1 MSLSR
6 NDVRLAVR
14 SFARHRTFSIIA
26 VLSLALAIALNT
38 TMYGVIDALINPHT
52 DIAHVEQLHYLT
64 LFGDR
69 RGKVDA
75 TTRASLIREA
85 SHTITAATSYSGGFR
100 AVALEHGR
108 RYEQGGVATVAPNIF
123 RVLGIRPLSGR
134 AFTDDDYTSSSGSI
148 ILGEDA
154 VAALFAVGESPI
166 GAVIDLDGSPN
177 TVIGVIGRASQPP
190 GARDA
195 AWVLPAPS
203 IALAALPANLVRLRA
218 GLDVPH
224 AEAELRMVSDRVAG
238 LVGEATK
245 EARYDLKPIKLPQF
259 HLINFHYAL
268 IAAVIAVLLVACA
281 NLANLQLARG
291 LGRSRELALRAALG
305 ATRRDI
311 ITQLLLESG
320 ILAGAGLLLGLI
332 LTAWGNGLLA
342 SHIPP
347 SVGEYV
353 VAPQTSWRVLAMAVA
368 ASVVSIMLIGLIP
381 AIHVSKVDPNE
392 LLKSGAG
399 TGANKRNR
407 HKYSLMIVTEIG
419 LSLALLSGAALVVRS
434 AAVFK
439 AVDFGFDYKPLTT
452 GFLLNQVDPGK
463 TVAYVDVFN
472 QVLSRLATLPDAKLA
487 AATMHRNMLAHG
499 LTVADQ
505 GGDKRELP
513 APMFGYEVVSPSYLR
528 TIGLPILEGRDFID
542 GTPSE
547 GEVILDEPT
556 ARFLWPNGRALG
568 GAIKLGSDTTRAP
581 WLRVVGVV
589 KERPRFNPLLSERPR
604 PTESRGLGAIYYRPS
619 ARDSI
624 PASKFG
630 FGVSVIVRAGSDPG
644 RMPLTLRH
652 EFLDGVPFSVRLA
665 QPMEAGLGLVRIRES
680 HDFVAATFML
690 FTVLAVGLAAL
701 GIYGI
706 VAHSVAERKREI
718 GVRIALGATARDVL
732 HAVLREGNPVALGGL
747 ALGLFCTKLTVK
759 WLQAFSFE
767 DDQYDA
773 PLFAAMA
780 AVLFIVAVA
789 SAIGPA
795 LRATRIDPVESLR
808 SE

>member
-1 MSLSR
+1 MPLSR

-52 DIAHVEQLHYLT
+52 DVAHAEQLYSLT

-69 RGKVDA
+69 RGTVDA
-75 TTRASLIREA
+75 TTRASLIRDA
-85 SHTITAATSYSGGFR
+85 AHTIVAATSYGGGFE
-100 AVALEHGR
+100 AMALEHGR
-108 RYEQGGVATVAPNIF
+108 RYEQGYIATVAPNIF
-123 RVLGIRPLSGR
+123 RVLGIHPLSGR
-134 AFTDDDYTSSSGSI
+134 AFTDEDYNSSSGAI

-154 VAALFAVGESPI
+154 AATLFAAGESPI
-166 GAVIDLDGSPN
+166 GSVIDVDGSPR

-190 GARDA
+190 GSRAA
-195 AWVLPAPS
+195 AWVLPAPTV
-203 IALAALPANLVRLRA
+203 ALAVLPANVVRLRA
-218 GLDVPH
+218 GLDKPH
-224 AEAELRMVSDRVAG
+224 AEAELKVISDRVAG

-245 EARYDLKPIKLPQF
+245 EARYDLKPIKPAQF
-259 HLINFHYAL
+259 QLINFHYAL

-368 ASVVSIMLIGLIP
+368 ASVVSIMLIGLVP
-381 AIHVSKVDPNE
+381 AIHVSRVDPNE

-399 TGANKRNR
+399 TGANRRNR

-452 GFLLNQVDPGK
+452 GFLMNRVDTGK
-463 TVAYVDVFN
+463 AVAYVDVFN
-472 QVLSRLATLPDAKLA
+472 RVLSRLATLPDAEVA
-487 AATMHRNMLAHG
+487 AASMRQNMRAHG
-499 LTVADQ
+499 LTVADP

-513 APMFGYEVVSPSYLR
+513 APMRGYEVVSPSYLR
-528 TIGLPILEGRDFID
+528 TMGLPILQGRDFID
-542 GTPSE
+542 GTSTE

-556 ARFLWPNGRALG
+556 ARFLWPNGHALG

-589 KERPRFNPLLSERPR
+589 KERAEFNPELTERPR

-619 ARDSI
+619 SRDSV
-624 PASKFG
+624 PGGKFG
-630 FGVSVIVRAGSDPG
+630 YGVSIVLRAQTDPG
-644 RMPLTLRH
+644 RMPITLRH
-652 EFLDGVPFSVRLA
+652 EFLDGAPFVLRMA
-665 QPMEAGLGLVRIRES
+665 RPMEEVLGLVRVRQS

-747 ALGLFCTKLTVK
+747 AVGLFCTKLTVK